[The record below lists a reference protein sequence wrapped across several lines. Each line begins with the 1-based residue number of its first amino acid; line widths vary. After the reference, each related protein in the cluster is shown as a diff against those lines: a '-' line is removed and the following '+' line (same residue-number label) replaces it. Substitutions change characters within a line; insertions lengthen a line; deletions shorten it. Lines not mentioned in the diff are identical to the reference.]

1 MLALSSVAHAAIW
14 YVAPDG
20 NDNNPGSFSSP
31 FKTLPAAIDA
41 ASPGDE
47 IQLRGNY
54 LSQEIR
60 INKSDL
66 HIKSYP
72 GEWAVI
78 TAVTNVEDVSACIWY
93 NEPETTGGSL
103 ERLEIVG
110 GYYYAIK
117 FETNWEW
124 DNSVPFSQRR
134 GVSNVTVQDCNIH
147 HSGRDAIKL
156 TPACANISV
165 LNCEIH
171 HTGVGP
177 GALIDLNAEGIDN
190 VNAPNLTVRS
200 CYIHDVATTGIYVK
214 GGGRN
219 CVIRRIP
226 CKIAEKAAY
235 LSRLLHRCGMV

>member
-1 MLALSSVAHAAIW
+1 MKKILFFAFLQILVAQSQAATW
-14 YVAPDG
+14 YVAPNG
-20 NDNNPGSFSSP
+20 NDNNPGALASP
-31 FKTLPAAIDA
+31 FKTLPAAIEA
-41 ASPGDE
+41 ANPGDD
-47 IQLRGNY
+47 IVLRGGNY
-54 LSQEIR
+54 TSQEIR
-60 INKSDL
+60 INKNDL

-78 TAVTNVEDVSACIWY
+78 TAVTNIEDVSACLWY

-117 FETNWEW
+117 FETNWDW

-134 GVSNVTVQDCNIH
+134 GVSHVTVKDCIIH

-156 TPACANISV
+156 TPACAHISI

-177 GALIDLNAEGIDN
+177 GAQLDFNAEGIDN
-190 VNAPNLTVRS
+190 VNAPDLTVRG
-200 CYIHDVATTGIYVK
+200 CYFHDIATTGV
-214 GGGRN
+214 
-219 CVIRRIP
+219 
-226 CKIAEKAAY
+226 
-235 LSRLLHRCGMV
+235 